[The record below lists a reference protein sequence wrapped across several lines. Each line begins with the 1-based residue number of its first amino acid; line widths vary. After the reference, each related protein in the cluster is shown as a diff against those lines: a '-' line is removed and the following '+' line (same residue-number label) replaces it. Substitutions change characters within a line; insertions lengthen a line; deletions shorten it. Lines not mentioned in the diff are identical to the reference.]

1 MNINEAIEEFEFFHE
16 GDYIT
21 SNMKEAKDI
30 VLKELKKKDKY
41 KFYYEATEQQ
51 RRADIEVID
60 KLKGSCLRK
69 NKIINLMEDYIEKAG
84 TTDDFC
90 ISRYENVTTDCD
102 KNCKLCIRK
111 YFYERCK

>member
-16 GDYIT
+16 GNYIT

-30 VLKELKKKDKY
+30 VLKELKKRDKY

-69 NKIINLMEDYIEKAG
+69 NKMIDLMLEELTACEIEMKCSEC
-84 TTDDFC
+84 THEC
-90 ISRYENVTTDCD
+90 EKDCD
-102 KNCKLCIRK
+102 SLYQCNKE
-111 YFYERCK
+111 YFEERCK